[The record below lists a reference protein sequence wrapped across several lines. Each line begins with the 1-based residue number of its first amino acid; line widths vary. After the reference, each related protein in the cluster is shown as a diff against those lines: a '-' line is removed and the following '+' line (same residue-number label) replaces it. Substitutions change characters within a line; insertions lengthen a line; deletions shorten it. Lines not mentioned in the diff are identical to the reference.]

1 MPNLARSTNV
11 SIIGLLLS
19 CLCASPVLAADR
31 TVAVTAIVEHPALDA
46 VRDGIRDELKARGFQ
61 TGKNFKLAYYS
72 AQGNP
77 ATAAQIARQVAG
89 EGADVIVGIST
100 PSAQAAAAATK
111 TIPVVFA
118 AVTDPISAKLVTGE
132 GATGNNVTGVSDRP
146 PVNHQVSL
154 IKMMLPSAKR
164 LGVIYSPGEAN
175 SVAQLALLKSNAEAA
190 GFSVVEAP
198 AVKSSEVQTAAKSLV
213 GRIDVLYVPADNAVV
228 SGIDAVLSVMA
239 KAKVPVIAPDEQAVE
254 KGAIAS
260 IGFDFY
266 QMGRQTGGIV
276 AEILKG
282 NPPGSIAWQYGSGT
296 SLVLN
301 VGAAKSLGVE
311 LPTAVVKRAKKVLGA

>member
-1 MPNLARSTNV
+1 MLNLARSTTV

-19 CLCASPVLAADR
+19 CLSAAPAFAGER

-46 VRDGIRDELKARGFQ
+46 VRDGIKDELKARGFES
-61 TGKNFKLAYYS
+61 GKNFKFAYYS

-77 ATAAQIARQVAG
+77 ATAAQIAHQVAG

-111 TIPVVFA
+111 TIPVVFS
-118 AVTDPISAKLVTGE
+118 AVTDPVSAKLVTGE
-132 GATGNNVTGVSDRP
+132 GAMGGNVTGVSDRP
-146 PVNHQVSL
+146 PVKHQVSL
-154 IKMMLPSAKR
+154 IKMLLPSAKR

-175 SVAQLALLKSNAEAA
+175 SVAQFALLKSSAEAA
-190 GFSVVEAP
+190 GLSIVEAP

-213 GRIDVLYVPADNAVV
+213 GKIDVLYVPADNAVV
-228 SGIDAVLSVMA
+228 SAIDAVLSVMA
-239 KAKVPVIAPDEQAVE
+239 KAKVPVIAPDEQAVA
-254 KGAIAS
+254 KGAVAS

-282 NPPGSIAWQYGSGT
+282 KTPGSIAWQYGSGT
-296 SLVLN
+296 ALVLN
-301 VGAAKSLGVE
+301 AAAAKSLGLD
-311 LPTAVVKRAKKVLGA
+311 LPPAVLKHAKKILGE

>member
-1 MPNLARSTNV
+1 MLNLARSTTS
-11 SIIGLLLS
+11 SIFGLLLS
-19 CLCASPVLAADR
+19 CLCAAPAFARDR
-31 TVAVTAIVEHPALDA
+31 AVAVTAIVEHPALEA
-46 VRDGIRDELKARGFQ
+46 VRDGIKDELKAEGFES
-61 TGKNFKLAYYS
+61 GKNFKLAYYS

-118 AVTDPISAKLVTGE
+118 AVTDPISAKLVAGE
-132 GATGNNVTGVSDRP
+132 GAMGGNVTGVSDRP
-146 PVNHQVSL
+146 PVDYQVSL

-175 SVAQLALLKSNAEAA
+175 SVAQFALLKASAEAA
-190 GFSVVEAP
+190 GLSIVEAP

-228 SGIDAVLSVMA
+228 SAIDAVLSVMA

-266 QMGRQTGGIV
+266 QLGRQTGGIV

-282 NPPGSIAWQYGSGT
+282 QPAGSIAWQYGSGT

-301 VGAAKSLGVE
+301 ARTAKLLGLD
-311 LPTAVVKRAKKVLGA
+311 LPPAVLKRAKKILGA